1 MPVPD
6 SPERDQ
12 QLEVTTMVPT
22 RAVVLAGGRGT
33 RLAPYTTV
41 FPKPLVPIGGMPIL
55 EIVLRQLRWYGVREV
70 ILSVGYL
77 SQLIEAYFATR
88 GPIPGLTI
96 TYLRESQPLGTAGAL
111 ALLGNVDDNLLVV
124 NGDILTTL
132 DFGKMIEF
140 HLSNKPAITIAS
152 YRKAVK
158 IDLGVLNVDP
168 SSSIVGYDE
177 KPVLHYLCS
186 MGIYMYSRRALE
198 SIAVGE
204 PLDFPSLVLRMLGQ
218 GETALAYQSDCY
230 WLDIG
235 RHDDYERAMEEFSRM
250 RGAFLPDEV
259 ATNGKSEPVR
269 EHAGNG
275 RP

>member
-1 MPVPD
+1 MAH
-6 SPERDQ
+6 
-12 QLEVTTMVPT
+12 T

-77 SQLIEAYFATR
+77 AQLVEAYFATR
-88 GPIPGLTI
+88 GPIPGLEI
-96 TYLRESQPLGTAGAL
+96 TYLKETQPLGTAGAL

-140 HLSNKPAITIAS
+140 HLCAQPALTIAS
-152 YRKAVK
+152 YRKDVK
-158 IDLGVLNVDP
+158 VDLGVLRVDP
-168 SSSIVGYDE
+168 SSSVVGYDE
-177 KPVLHYLCS
+177 KPLLHYLCS

-198 SIAVGE
+198 SIELGQ
-204 PLDFPSLVLRMLGQ
+204 PLDFPNLVLRLLAQ

-235 RHDDYERAMEEFSRM
+235 RHDDYERAMDEFSRM
-250 RGAFLPDEV
+250 RGLFLPDEV
-259 ATNGKSEPVR
+259 ASNGR
-269 EHAGNG
+269 AGDVQDYATNG

>member
-1 MPVPD
+1 
-6 SPERDQ
+6 
-12 QLEVTTMVPT
+12 MVQT

-33 RLAPYTTV
+33 RLAPYTTA

-77 SQLIEAYFATR
+77 AQLIEAYFATR
-88 GPIPGLTI
+88 GPIPGLEI
-96 TYLRESQPLGTAGAL
+96 TYLRETQPLGTAGAL

-132 DFGKMIEF
+132 DFGKMMEF
-140 HLSNKPAITIAS
+140 HLCNKPALTVAS
-152 YRKAVK
+152 YRKDVK
-158 IDLGVLNVDP
+158 IDLGVLKVD
-168 SSSIVGYDE
+168 SGSKIVVYDE
-177 KPVLHYLCS
+177 KPTLEYLCS

-198 SIAVGE
+198 SIEVGQR
-204 PLDFPSLVLRMLGQ
+204 LDFPDLVLRMLAEGQ
-218 GETALAYQSDCY
+218 ETLAYQSDCY

-250 RGAFLPDEV
+250 RSSFLPDEV
-259 ATNGKSEPVR
+259 AITGQGEGVR
-269 EHAGNG
+269 DYVSNG

>member
-1 MPVPD
+1 MRPD
-6 SPERDQ
+6 RDQ
-12 QLEVTTMVPT
+12 MEVTTMGRT

-33 RLAPYTTV
+33 RLAPYTTA

-70 ILSVGYL
+70 VLSVGYL
-77 SQLIEAYFATR
+77 AQLIEAYFATR
-88 GPIPGLTI
+88 GPIPGLEI
-96 TYLRESQPLGTAGAL
+96 TYLKESQPLGTAGAL
-111 ALLGNVDDNLLVV
+111 AMLGNVDDNLLVV

-140 HLSNKPAITIAS
+140 HLCAKPALTIAS
-152 YRKAVK
+152 YRKDLK

-168 SSSIVGYDE
+168 HSSVVGYDE
-177 KPVLHYLCS
+177 KPMLHYLCS

-198 SIAVGE
+198 SIEAGE
-204 PLDFPSLVLRMLGQ
+204 ALDFPNLVLRMLAR

-235 RHDDYERAMEEFSRM
+235 RHDDYERATHEFSRM
-250 RGAFLPDEV
+250 RSSFLPDEA
-259 ATNGKSEPVR
+259 ATNGR
-269 EHAGNG
+269 AAGVLDYATNG
-275 RP
+275 RA